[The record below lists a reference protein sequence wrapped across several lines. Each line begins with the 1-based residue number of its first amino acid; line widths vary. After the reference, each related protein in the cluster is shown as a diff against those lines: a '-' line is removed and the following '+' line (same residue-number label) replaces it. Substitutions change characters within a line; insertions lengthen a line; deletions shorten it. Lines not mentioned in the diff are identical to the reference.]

1 MKTGFHRPDRE
12 DLRGLLSNS
21 VIVNTEFNV
30 IVNIIDLFIGWLK
43 YNYLKSLMNK
53 LLIHFV
59 KKFTFL
65 LKFYFPS
72 TIIIG
77 HFRTKDGRRKR

>member
-1 MKTGFHRPDRE
+1 MKTGFHRPNQE
-12 DLRGLLSNS
+12 DLQGLLTNG
-21 VIVNTEFNV
+21 VIVNTSINV
-30 IVNIIDLFIGWLK
+30 SVNIIEIFLK
-43 YNYLKSLMNK
+43 YFHYNYLKSLMNK
-53 LLIHFV
+53 LIIHFV

-65 LKFYFPS
+65 LKFYLPS